1 MSALLIR
8 ISIPQAPP
16 TLVTVAGDI
25 DIASAP
31 SLRRHL
37 LSVPGSST
45 VLDLSGVQL
54 LSAAGLTE
62 LVDLRDRLTHADARL
77 ALAAAP
83 RLVRRVLAITK
94 LDDTMLLADT
104 LHDAVQ
110 LVTTPIPR
118 RPRPLSPVSENPA
131 VRGTPPPPATEMST
145 SAYHRGPL
153 WLRR

>member
-8 ISIPQAPP
+8 ASIAQAPP

-25 DIASAP
+25 DTATVAG
-31 SLRRHL
+31 LRRHL
-37 LSVPGSST
+37 LSVPACST

-83 RLVRRVLAITK
+83 RLVRRILAITG

-104 LHDAVQ
+104 VDDAVH
-110 LVTTPIPR
+110 LVTTPIPP
-118 RPRPLSPVSENPA
+118 RPRPQSFSAARPA
-131 VRGTPPPPATEMST
+131 GCTAATT
-145 SAYHRGPL
+145 SHGREHLGLPSCRTA
-153 WLRR
+153 

>member
-1 MSALLIR
+1 MSALLIQTA
-8 ISIPQAPP
+8 IPQAPP

-62 LVDLRDRLTHADARL
+62 LVDLRDRLSRAGARL
-77 ALAAAP
+77 ALAGASP
-83 RLVRRVLAITK
+83 SVRRVLTITG

-104 LHDAVQ
+104 VDDAVH
-110 LVTTPIPR
+110 LVTTPIPP
-118 RPRPLSPVSENPA
+118 RPRPQSFSAARPA
-131 VRGTPPPPATEMST
+131 GCTAATT
-145 SAYHRGPL
+145 SHGREHLGLPSCRTA
-153 WLRR
+153 